1 MVTNIE
7 TQCSNAVRKEI
18 ALQLCLT
25 LRFAPWLHFLC
36 YINPE
41 HHIGPSCYIIGNSK
55 NEEYFWNYL
64 RVPGNQYS
72 VNSSWKPYCSA
83 TWLPVTL
90 RNSFPTDLFPALRKK
105 ERVLVSTA
113 CAHTTIILFMPR
125 QRGRGI
131 WCYSINETGLGYH
144 QSYTSGR
151 AI

>member
-1 MVTNIE
+1 MQPGKGTCWCAYTLVHEAPPHLIHATTLARLYLANIFYASSGTFAMVTNNE

-36 YINPE
+36 YINSK

-72 VNSSWKPYCSA
+72 VNSSWKQYCSA

-90 RNSFPTDLFPALRKK
+90 RNSFPTDLFPALRK
-105 ERVLVSTA
+105 
-113 CAHTTIILFMPR
+113 
-125 QRGRGI
+125 
-131 WCYSINETGLGYH
+131 
-144 QSYTSGR
+144 
-151 AI
+151 